1 MNIQLAIT
9 HLIHRRRKKANKEKV
24 DQVVTDHEGAEKK
37 KEQKQESRRRL
48 DGWGT
53 LKGALGLGIYNHLH

>member
-1 MNIQLAIT
+1 MNIQLANT

-37 KEQKQESRRRL
+37 EQKQKESRRL
-48 DGWGT
+48 DGWGA
-53 LKGALGLGIYNHLH
+53 LKGELGLGIYNHLH

>member
-1 MNIQLAIT
+1 MNIQLANT

-37 KEQKQESRRRL
+37 KKQKESRRL
-48 DGWGT
+48 DGWGA
-53 LKGALGLGIYNHLH
+53 LKGALGLGTYNHLH

>member
-1 MNIQLAIT
+1 MNIQLANT

-24 DQVVTDHEGAEKK
+24 DQVVTYHEGAEKK
-37 KEQKQESRRRL
+37 KEQKQESRRL
-48 DGWGT
+48 DGWGA